1 MKNNPINPEDQNQA
15 IIMISQL
22 DTPLGIMVAGATE
35 DGLCLLEFNDRPEL
49 KAELEDIKR
58 LLNAQVVEGKNSHIL
73 KTEQELKEYFEGKR
87 KHFDVSLITPGTD
100 FQMEVWNN
108 LKDIPYGE
116 TISYQQQ
123 SEKMG
128 YPAAIRAIAHA
139 NGCNRISIIIPCHR
153 VIGKNGKLTGYGG
166 GVDRKRRLLILE
178 NQYSGNNVG
187 LFSPISNDKQ

>member
-1 MKNNPINPEDQNQA
+1 MKNIPGMQEDQNQSTL
-15 IIMISQL
+15 IICQL
-22 DTPLGIMVAGATE
+22 VTPLGIMQAGATT
-35 DGLCLLEFNDRPEL
+35 DGLCILEFIDRPEL
-49 KAELEDIKR
+49 NAELEDLKR
-58 LLNAQVVEGKNSHIL
+58 LLDAHVVEGKNSHIL
-73 KTEQELKEYFEGKR
+73 QTEQELKEYFEGKR

-128 YPAAIRAIAHA
+128 SPDAIRAIAHA

-166 GVDRKRRLLILE
+166 GVDRKRRLLIHE
-178 NQYSGNNVG
+178 NQYSDINVG
-187 LFSPISNDKQ
+187 LFSPK

>member
-1 MKNNPINPEDQNQA
+1 MKNNPGMQEDHDQST
-15 IIMISQL
+15 IMVYQL
-22 DTPLGIMVAGATE
+22 VTPLGIMLAGATA

-49 KAELEDIKR
+49 NAELEDLKR
-58 LLNAQVVEGKNSHIL
+58 LLDAQVVEGKNSHIL
-73 KTEQELKEYFEGKR
+73 QTEQELKEYFEGKR

-128 YPAAIRAIAHA
+128 SPDTIRAIAHA

-166 GVDRKRRLLILE
+166 GVDRKRWLLVHE
-178 NQYSGNNVG
+178 NQYSDINVG
-187 LFSPISNDKQ
+187 LFSPK